1 MAVPKKRRSKS
12 KSAMI
17 KAGKKQVAYR
27 SISKCPNCG
36 GVRQAHRICTNC
48 GYYNGRVHKLKA
60 HASTAGEETAA
71 SEE

>member
-12 KSAMI
+12 RAAMNS

-36 GVRQAHRICTNC
+36 GIRQAHRICTNC

-60 HASTAGEETAA
+60 HASAGESVPEDNA
-71 SEE
+71 